1 MSPLQTALG
10 LGRDHGRQL
19 QWLAES
25 GFMALVL
32 EQRERARRI
41 FAGLQLL
48 APDEPVGWLGSAE
61 LELAA
66 GRLEAA
72 RDEVDL
78 ALRKPHCELDK
89 MIWAWRLCAH
99 VCAALGD
106 ADRRIAAEDAVLRLQ
121 PDGPVAR
128 AIVQERAGTRIDNG
142 GGS

>member
-25 GFMALVL
+25 GFMALAL

-41 FAGLQLL
+41 FAGLQVL
-48 APDEPVGWLGSAE
+48 APDEPVGWLGLAE

-66 GRLEAA
+66 GRPDAA

-78 ALRKPHCELDK
+78 ALRKPNCELDK
-89 MIWAWRLCAH
+89 MIWAWRLRAH

-106 ADRRIAAEDAVLRLQ
+106 ADGQIAAEDAVLRLQ
-121 PDGPVAR
+121 PDGPVAL
-128 AIVQERAGTRIDNG
+128 AIAQERAGMAAEIG
-142 GGS
+142 GE